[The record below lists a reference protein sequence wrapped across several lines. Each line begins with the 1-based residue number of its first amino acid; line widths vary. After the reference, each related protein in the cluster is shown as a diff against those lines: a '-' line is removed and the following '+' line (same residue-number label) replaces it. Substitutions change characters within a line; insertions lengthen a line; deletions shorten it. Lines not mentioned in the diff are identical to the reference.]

1 MKVIP
6 LSNQSLLDI
15 ALQYLGDAGRAFEIA
30 ELNNIQVSADLS
42 QISELIL
49 PDVVAKKKK
58 ATVNS
63 YKDKRIIPASKWDFY
78 GLYGDW
84 EIEPIGGELKTQA
97 FCIFYFSNNSVNYVI
112 GRTITISFPVGD
124 PMVTFTFV
132 NTAVLPTDI
141 ELNASVAITVQHA
154 SDTIRVWLAAN
165 RPGLVLE
172 NYGVSD
178 YYQTHCYCV
187 AGGEFDGEIGNSIII
202 ESSPYIISSSN
213 PVNLIGGSN

>member
-49 PDVVAKKKK
+49 PDMIAKKKK

-84 EIEPIGGELKTQA
+84 EIDPIGGELADNATLVLM
-97 FCIFYFSNNSVNYVI
+97 FSDLH
-112 GRTITISFPVGD
+112 FPVDGAGFD
-124 PMVTFTFV
+124 IHFTPLIIAQFFWK
-132 NTAVLPTDI
+132 TTPVLPNHI
-141 ELNASVAITVQHA
+141 EITPTAAGNGYNFKEVV
-154 SDTIRVWLAAN
+154 IPWLAAN
-165 RPGLVLE
+165 QPDVVLSEGISPYPWTLSFFCKPG
-172 NYGVSD
+172 GV
-178 YYQTHCYCV
+178 Y
-187 AGGEFDGEIGNSIII
+187 DGAAGNSIFVTWYDTGVFVDAA
-202 ESSPYIISSSN
+202 PPKYFT
-213 PVNLIGGSN
+213 GGID